1 MQKLRIALISMIVF
15 VALASWYK
23 NQRREQAAALIESGT
38 PTAASP
44 APMQQDESLAQTNPA
59 QPTPST
65 TGEGIASAPAP
76 RYIDAKNQT
85 LIRECL
91 VKSPALPRV
100 NVTDLTTLE
109 DILHDLSA
117 KPDSAKMTVHVK
129 RADGREERLLVQ
141 PHEETNKHSYKID
154 GDDLRVFDVD
164 SEGLPIAKDFPGEL
178 KRDSLTH
185 AVNAFIGD
193 DRVTFKERRTHS
205 TFDGGV
211 ATSVETDGA
220 MTELQIVF
228 GRTTLGCIW
237 QNDALNC
244 ACL

>member
-1 MQKLRIALISMIVF
+1 MQKLRVALISMIVF

-23 NQRREQAAALIESGT
+23 SQRLERAAAPSADSGEM
-38 PTAASP
+38 SP
-44 APMQQDESLAQTNPA
+44 AIPPTQQDASLAQTALA

-65 TGEGIASAPAP
+65 TGEGVAAAPAP
-76 RYIDAKNQT
+76 RSIDTKNQT

-91 VKSPALPRV
+91 AKSPALPRV
-100 NVTDLTTLE
+100 NVTDRTTLE
-109 DILHDLSA
+109 DILHDLSV
-117 KPDSAKMTVHVK
+117 KPDSSKMTVHVK
-129 RADGREERLLVQ
+129 RGDGREERLLIQ

-205 TFDGGV
+205 TFEGGV
-211 ATSVETDGA
+211 ATFVETDGV